1 MAGLGPAIHA
11 LNSWMPGTKSGH
23 DGFGTLQFGP
33 FKRGWQAAC
42 KSKFRFFTQAA
53 ALLRA
58 PFLNSPV
65 GRTNRVQD
73 RLPPDAKD
81 FDGGAGGPRFRR
93 CYFVVSRCYSAVSTA
108 MPSMKKTKQ
117 NNGVR

>member
-42 KSKFRFFTQAA
+42 RSKFRFFTQAA
-53 ALLRA
+53 AQLR
-58 PFLNSPV
+58 
-65 GRTNRVQD
+65 RTVLEFPGFEN
-73 RLPPDAKD
+73 K
-81 FDGGAGGPRFRR
+81 
-93 CYFVVSRCYSAVSTA
+93 
-108 MPSMKKTKQ
+108 
-117 NNGVR
+117 